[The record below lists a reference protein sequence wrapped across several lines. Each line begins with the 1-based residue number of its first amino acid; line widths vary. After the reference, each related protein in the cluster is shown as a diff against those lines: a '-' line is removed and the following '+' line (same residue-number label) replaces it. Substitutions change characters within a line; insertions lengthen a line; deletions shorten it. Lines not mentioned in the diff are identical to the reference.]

1 MQGHAPHYPVTGD
14 ADLGV
19 TEKCGMLR
27 VELTG
32 ELGTG
37 REREHSLVGVG
48 RFPRAGS
55 RFL

>member
-32 ELGTG
+32 ELGAG